1 MENMTEQ
8 DLERMVAFVGLKVRN
23 EFPSD
28 IYPFHVKISGVS
40 GGRVSRGC
48 GDTRKD
54 AILNALPGQNIHWE
68 SVREKMFEK
77 DCKGLMRL

>member
-1 MENMTEQ
+1 
-8 DLERMVAFVGLKVRN
+8 MVAFVGLRVKD
-23 EFPSD
+23 ETSSLPSLF
-28 IYPFHVKISGVS
+28 PFHVKLVGTT
-40 GGRVSRGC
+40 GGRVSLGS

-68 SVREKMFEK
+68 SVREKMFDE